1 MTNLESF
8 MFGAVFALGIINL
21 LILRSLQMTDKPQMN
36 IMPHRQGQYFVR
48 YYDGLVTGLM
58 PRSEAR
64 DLAKIFG
71 GWVKKEPDND

>member
-1 MTNLESF
+1 
-8 MFGAVFALGIINL
+8 
-21 LILRSLQMTDKPQMN
+21 MTDRPQMN
-36 IMPHRQGQYFVR
+36 VMPHRQGQYFVR
-48 YYDGLVTGLM
+48 YYDGLETGLM